1 MAKENNKTITGLEL
15 KFENLLIYLIPILG
29 FIFAFMK
36 NEKVSSDARYH
47 YKQAGATFIVY
58 AAVAVTIAIL
68 GAISVP
74 LGIVTFGIVSVILW
88 IINGMLYL
96 IDIAVVVFVVITLVK
111 GFHGIKFEIPVVNK
125 LGNTIWK

>member
-15 KFENLLIYLIPILG
+15 KFENLLIYLIPLLG

-58 AAVAVTIAIL
+58 ATIAITIAIL
-68 GAISVP
+68 SAISVP
-74 LGIVTFGIVSVILW
+74 LGIISFGVASVILW
-88 IINGMLYL
+88 IINGMLWL
-96 IDIAVVVFVVITLVK
+96 VEIAVVVFVIITIVK
-111 GFHGIKFEIPVVNK
+111 GFHNVKFEIPVVNK
-125 LGNTIWK
+125 LGNAIWK